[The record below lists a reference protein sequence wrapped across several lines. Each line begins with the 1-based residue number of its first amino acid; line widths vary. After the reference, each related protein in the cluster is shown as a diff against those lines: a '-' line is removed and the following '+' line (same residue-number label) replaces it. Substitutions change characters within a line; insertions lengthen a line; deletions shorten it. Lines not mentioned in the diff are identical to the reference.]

1 MDKGKFEFYQT
12 NLRIVSATQIL
23 VVSVL
28 QI

>member
-1 MDKGKFEFYQT
+1 MDKGKFEVYQT